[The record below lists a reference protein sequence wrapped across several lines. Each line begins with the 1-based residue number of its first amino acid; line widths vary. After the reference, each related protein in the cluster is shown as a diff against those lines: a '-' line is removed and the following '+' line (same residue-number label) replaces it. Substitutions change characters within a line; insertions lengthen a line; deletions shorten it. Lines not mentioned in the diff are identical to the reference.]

1 MSSPSNALELRIRF
15 QALNVATSRDATIL
29 AAQGKRAT
37 VWRLVF
43 SPFGAFLQSY
53 IGQKKWR
60 NGIAGLVDAMFAAY
74 EIFVRYAKL
83 WEIHHTTETI
93 PPPYT

>member
-1 MSSPSNALELRIRF
+1 MSSSSNVHNLQIRF
-15 QALNVATSRDATIL
+15 QELNEATSRDAAIF
-29 AAQGKRAT
+29 AARGKRAT
-37 VWRLVF
+37 VWRLLF

-74 EIFVRYAKL
+74 EVFVRYAKL

-93 PPPYT
+93 PPPHT

>member
-1 MSSPSNALELRIRF
+1 MSSSSNVHNLQIRF
-15 QALNVATSRDATIL
+15 QELNVATSRDAAIF
-29 AAQGKRAT
+29 AARGKRAT
-37 VWRLVF
+37 VWRLLF

-74 EIFVRYAKL
+74 EVFVRYAKL

-93 PPPYT
+93 PPPHT

>member
-1 MSSPSNALELRIRF
+1 MSSPSNALTLRIRF
-15 QALNVATSRDATIL
+15 EELNAATSRDAAIL

-37 VWRLVF
+37 VWRLLC
-43 SPFGAFLQSY
+43 SPLGAFLQSY
-53 IGQKKWR
+53 FGQKKWR

-74 EIFVRYAKL
+74 EVFVRYAKL

-93 PPPYT
+93 PPPHT